1 MEDNRV
7 ESLLIQII
15 ENQNK
20 VQSDIVGM
28 KSDIT
33 EMKSDISEM
42 KLDITEMKSDI
53 SEIKGKI
60 DSVYEQTAD
69 LTEFRTETKEGFV
82 SLNKDVR
89 FIKHKIHQ
97 TEEEVFDIK
106 DKLKIVK

>member
-15 ENQNK
+15 DNQNK
-20 VQSDIVGM
+20 MQSDITGM

-33 EMKSDISEM
+33 
-42 KLDITEMKSDI
+42 
-53 SEIKGKI
+53 EIKGKI

-69 LTEFRTETKEGFV
+69 LTEFRTETKEGFI

-89 FIKHKIHQ
+89 FIKHKLHQ